1 MPMDKGRIRQ
11 TTQCIRSGAFGATS
25 TQTHDDDVF
34 RLQNKPN
41 RQNKI
46 KKHISPTSLYKS
58 NHEKKN
64 PTAAEAIKELCVF
77 FFGNFRL
84 HQRIP
89 CLSRVAADGGL
100 CRFPPDRT
108 IREPKK
114 MAGLLK
120 KGKAK
125 RERTLSL

>member
-46 KKHISPTSLYKS
+46 KKHISPTSLHRS
-58 NHEKKN
+58 NHEKKKN
-64 PTAAEAIKELCVF
+64 PTAAEAIKELCVCF
-77 FFGNFRL
+77 FRKL
-84 HQRIP
+84 
-89 CLSRVAADGGL
+89 
-100 CRFPPDRT
+100 
-108 IREPKK
+108 
-114 MAGLLK
+114 
-120 KGKAK
+120 
-125 RERTLSL
+125 

>member
-58 NHEKKN
+58 NHEKKKSN
-64 PTAAEAIKELCVF
+64 SSRSYKRAVCVF
-77 FFGNFRL
+77 SETLDSTNVFRVS
-84 HQRIP
+84 Q
-89 CLSRVAADGGL
+89 
-100 CRFPPDRT
+100 
-108 IREPKK
+108 E
-114 MAGLLK
+114 
-120 KGKAK
+120 
-125 RERTLSL
+125 